1 MHTYTHAHTHTHT
14 HIHRDQQNTVM
25 IEIKSMIIKKQNKQK
40 PSHTHRDQQNT
51 VMIEIT
57 GGEKSKAFT
66 GKNK

>member
-1 MHTYTHAHTHTHT
+1 
-14 HIHRDQQNTVM
+14 M